1 MRKLIAQPKDR
12 FVTCVAWGSAI
23 SIVLVFSGLLVNLV
37 SQGYAAVSWSFLWE
51 YPSDAGRAGGVF
63 PILVSTVLIMLVAMV
78 AVIPFGLSTAILLSE
93 INRTKSRFT
102 KVISICLDILASV
115 PSIVFGLFGNAF
127 FSIYLGLGYSIL
139 AGGLTLACM
148 ILPIFVR
155 TVESGLTSLPQDM
168 NRGAIALGLSKQA
181 ALWHLLL
188 PAAAPAI
195 TVGLIL
201 GTGRALAES
210 AALIFTSGYVDRMP
224 SSLMDSGRSLA
235 VHIYDLSMNVTGG
248 EHNAYA
254 SILVLI
260 VLLVIANG
268 LAFFLTE
275 ILLHRRILRS

>member
-1 MRKLIAQPKDR
+1 MRKFIAQPKDML
-12 FVTCVAWGSAI
+12 VMLVAWGSALF
-23 SIVLVFSGLLVNLV
+23 VLAAFSSLIIDLAR
-37 SQGYAAVSWSFLWE
+37 QGYAAISWGFLWSE
-51 YPSDAGRAGGVF
+51 PEDAGRAGGIY
-63 PILVSTVLIMLVAMV
+63 PILVSTVLIMIVAMV
-78 AVIPFGLSTAILLSE
+78 AVIPCGLATAILLSE
-93 INRTKSRFT
+93 ISRAKGRFARA
-102 KVISICLDILASV
+102 ISICLDILASV

-139 AGGLTLACM
+139 SGGLTLACM

-195 TVGLIL
+195 AVGLIL
-201 GTGRALAES
+201 GIGRALAES
-210 AALIFTSGYVDRMP
+210 AALIFTSGYVDRLP

-254 SILVLI
+254 SILALI
-260 VLLVIANG
+260 ALLVISNG

-275 ILLHRRILRS
+275 VLLHRRIQRS

>member
-1 MRKLIAQPKDR
+1 MHKLIGQPKDKL
-12 FVTCVAWGSAI
+12 VTLMAWGAA
-23 SIVLVFSGLLVNLV
+23 VLILVVFSGLIIDLVR
-37 SQGYAAVSWSFLWE
+37 QGYAAISWSFLRE
-51 YPSDAGRAGGVF
+51 VPSDAGRAGGVLS
-63 PILVSTVLIMLVAMV
+63 IIASTVLIMLVAMATV
-78 AVIPFGLSTAILLSE
+78 VPFGLATAILLSE
-93 INRTKSRFT
+93 VSRTKGRFGQ
-102 KVISICLDILASV
+102 VISVCLDILASV

-127 FSIYLGLGYSIL
+127 LSIYLGLGYSLL

-155 TVESGLTSLPQDM
+155 TVESGLTALPQEM
-168 NRGAIALGLSKQA
+168 NQGAIALGLSKQA

-188 PAAAPAI
+188 PAAAPSIA
-195 TVGLIL
+195 VGLIL

-224 SSLMDSGRSLA
+224 TSLMDSGRSLA
-235 VHIYDLSMNVTGG
+235 VHIYDLAMNVPGG

-260 VLLVIANG
+260 ALLVITNG

-275 ILLHRRILRS
+275 VFLHRRIQRS

>member
-1 MRKLIAQPKDR
+1 MRNFIQHPKDAL
-12 FVTCVAWGSAI
+12 VTLASWGSALAI
-23 SIVLVFSGLLVNLV
+23 LLAFSGLIVNLAD
-37 SQGYAAVSWSFLWE
+37 QGYSAVSWSFLLE
-51 YPSDAGRAGGVF
+51 APRDAGRSGGIF
-63 PILVSTVLIMLVAMV
+63 PIFVSTVLIMAVAMV
-78 AVIPFGLSTAILLSE
+78 TVIPFGLGTAILLSE
-93 INRTKSRFT
+93 ISRTKSRFAKLT
-102 KVISICLDILASV
+102 CICLDILASV

-155 TVESGLTSLPQDM
+155 TVESGLTSLPQEM

-188 PAAAPAI
+188 PAAAPSIA
-195 TVGLIL
+195 VGLIL

-224 SSLMDSGRSLA
+224 SSLTDSGRSLA

-254 SILVLI
+254 SILILI
-260 VLLVIANG
+260 VLLVTVNG
-268 LAFFLTE
+268 LAFLLTE
-275 ILLHRRILRS
+275 VFLHKRILRS

>member
-1 MRKLIAQPKDR
+1 MRKFIAQPKDTL
-12 FVTCVAWGSAI
+12 VMLIAWGSALF
-23 SIVLVFSGLLVNLV
+23 VLAAFSGLIIDLAR
-37 SQGYAAVSWSFLWE
+37 QGYAAVSWEFLWSE
-51 YPSDAGRAGGVF
+51 PRDAGRAGGIY
-63 PILVSTVLIMLVAMV
+63 PILVSTVLIMIVAMV
-78 AVIPFGLSTAILLSE
+78 AVIPCGLATAILLSE
-93 INRTKSRFT
+93 ISRTKGRFART
-102 KVISICLDILASV
+102 ISICLDILASV

-139 AGGLTLACM
+139 SGGLTLACM

-195 TVGLIL
+195 AVGLIL
-201 GTGRALAES
+201 GIGRALAES
-210 AALIFTSGYVDRMP
+210 AALIFTSGYVDRLP

-254 SILVLI
+254 SILALI
-260 VLLVIANG
+260 ALLVISNG

-275 ILLHRRILRS
+275 VLLHRRIQRS